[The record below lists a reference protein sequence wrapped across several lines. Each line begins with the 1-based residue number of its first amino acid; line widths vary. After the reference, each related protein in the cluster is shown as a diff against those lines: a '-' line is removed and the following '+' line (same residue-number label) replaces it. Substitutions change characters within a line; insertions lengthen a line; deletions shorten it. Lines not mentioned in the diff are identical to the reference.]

1 MVELIEKKPTK
12 EDGSITYEPL
22 TVTVKVVKDKT
33 NKQTGSKSR
42 GFIFNE
48 RPNDGP
54 DTEWWNATAPTI
66 KRNPHI
72 LTINDGDQIS
82 VNLAHGPKINQEGQH
97 VAKADGT
104 PDYWNNINGMTVVAK
119 SESAQAESVEPT
131 NATPVLV
138 TDVPKR
144 IDSFPKN
151 LDYNVDKDN
160 KIVLQ
165 TTFKSQIELTNGL
178 LSANSDISGIYENYE
193 EVLKRNIEKS
203 ERMIDEVWNN
213 RTKIQD
219 WEIPE

>member
-1 MVELIEKKPTK
+1 MVELIKKETK
-12 EDGSITYEPL
+12 EDGSIPYEPI
-22 TVTVKVVKDKT
+22 TVTVKVVKDKVNPT
-33 NKQTGSKSR
+33 SKSKSR

-54 DTEWWNATAPTI
+54 DTEWWNATAPTL

-72 LTINDGDQIS
+72 LTINEGDTVS
-82 VNLAHGPKINQEGQH
+82 VGLVHGPQIDQTTKQH
-97 VAKADGT
+97 NGK
-104 PDYWNNINGMTVVAK
+104 YWNNVNEMTVVTK
-119 SESAQAESVEPT
+119 SESAQTENVESTV
-131 NATPVLV
+131 ATPIQV
-138 TDVPKR
+138 TDVSKR

-160 KIVLQ
+160 KIILQ

-178 LSANSDISGIYENYE
+178 LSANSDISGIYENFE
-193 EVLKRNIEKS
+193 QVLRRNIEKS
-203 ERMIDEVWNN
+203 ESMIDEVWNN

>member
-1 MVELIEKKPTK
+1 MVELIKKPTK
-12 EDGSITYEPL
+12 EDGSIPYEPI
-22 TVTVKVVKDKT
+22 TVTVKVVKDKVNPT
-33 NKQTGSKSR
+33 SKSKSR

-72 LTINDGDQIS
+72 LTINEGDTVS
-82 VNLAHGPKINQEGQH
+82 VGLVHGPQIDQTTKQH
-97 VAKADGT
+97 NGK
-104 PDYWNNINGMTVVAK
+104 YWNNVNEMTVVTK
-119 SESAQAESVEPT
+119 SESAQAENVEPT
-131 NATPVLV
+131 VATPIQV
-138 TDVPKR
+138 TDVSKR

-203 ERMIDEVWNN
+203 ERLIDEVWNN

>member
-1 MVELIEKKPTK
+1 MVELIKKETK
-12 EDGSITYEPL
+12 EDGSIPYEPI
-22 TVTVKVVKDKT
+22 TVTVKVVKDKVNPT
-33 NKQTGSKSR
+33 TKSKSR

-54 DTEWWNATAPTI
+54 DTEWWNATAPTL

-72 LTINDGDQIS
+72 LTINEGDTVS
-82 VNLAHGPKINQEGQH
+82 VGLVHGPQIDQTTKQH
-97 VAKADGT
+97 NGK
-104 PDYWNNINGMTVVAK
+104 YWNNVNEMTVVTK
-119 SESAQAESVEPT
+119 SESAQAENVEPT
-131 NATPVLV
+131 VATPIQV
-138 TDVPKR
+138 TDVSKR

-160 KIVLQ
+160 KIILQ

>member
-1 MVELIEKKPTK
+1 MVELIKKETK
-12 EDGSITYEPL
+12 EDGSIPYEPI
-22 TVTVKVVKDKT
+22 TVTVKVVKDKVNPT
-33 NKQTGSKSR
+33 TKSKSR

-54 DTEWWNATAPTI
+54 DTEWWNATAPTL

-72 LTINDGDQIS
+72 LTINEGDTVS
-82 VNLAHGPKINQEGQH
+82 VGLVHGPQIDQTTKQH
-97 VAKADGT
+97 NGK
-104 PDYWNNINGMTVVAK
+104 YWNNVNEMTVVTK
-119 SESAQAESVEPT
+119 SESAQAENVEPT
-131 NATPVLV
+131 VATPIQV
-138 TDVPKR
+138 TDVSKR

-160 KIVLQ
+160 KIILQ

-178 LSANSDISGIYENYE
+178 LSANSDISGIYENFE
-193 EVLKRNIEKS
+193 QVLRRNIEKS
-203 ERMIDEVWNN
+203 ESMIDEVWNN